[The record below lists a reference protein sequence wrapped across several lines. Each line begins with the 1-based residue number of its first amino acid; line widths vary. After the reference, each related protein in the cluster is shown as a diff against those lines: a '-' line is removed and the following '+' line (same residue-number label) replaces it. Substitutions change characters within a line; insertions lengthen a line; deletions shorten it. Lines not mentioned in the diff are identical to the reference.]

1 MDNLVA
7 EISDSEMA
15 AYCQRWK
22 IVELAVFGSVL
33 RDDFGP
39 NSDIDL
45 LVTFS
50 PEADWGLLDHLQM
63 QEELKALLR
72 RDIDLVSK
80 SAINRSE
87 NWLRRQEILSTAQI
101 IFPESELIHAQ

>member
-33 RDDFGP
+33 RDDLGP
-39 NSDIDL
+39 NSDIDF

-80 SAINRSE
+80 SAIKRSE
-87 NWLRRQEILSTAQI
+87 NWLRRQEILSIAQI